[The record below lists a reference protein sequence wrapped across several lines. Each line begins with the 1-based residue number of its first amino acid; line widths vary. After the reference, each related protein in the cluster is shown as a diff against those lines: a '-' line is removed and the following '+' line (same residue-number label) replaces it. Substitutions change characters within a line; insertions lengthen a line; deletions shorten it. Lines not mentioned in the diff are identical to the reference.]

1 MSTKPWTSRLFGS
14 YSHDFNG
21 DPPEYFAGTLRQA
34 SPFLNR
40 ARCGMVD
47 VTRGTNPYDI
57 ADYTTMSLD
66 EAMRIYWLSKK
77 ISVSGST
84 SFSGSSSGGGT
95 FEIYTQERVPDS
107 NPAEYEI
114 VLKNSWTHNVSASCG
129 DSKEFS
135 TKNETGPFEP
145 YKRVCPDKFHAQLAC
160 TPESRDFN
168 SDFAPS
174 IYQAVDSRADGSTY
188 RISYDEYG
196 YESDYD
202 PQYGFTQGTREP
214 EITTVLPRPPQAFYD
229 NGEFVGWGF
238 TSPFV
243 MIDSSVQVT
252 TSWTRPFIPVRDGN
266 AYVGSRGVLN
276 LVAGGQMYLGNV
288 SYINEDIGRQRM
300 NQYDFTDSH
309 ESTTVEY
316 MGVDM
321 LFTTQ
326 ATGGSGSFDPRNKVT
341 ITTGNGITISYSDSD
356 SKGVDGNADARGSS
370 GAGSVFTGSGQLEA
384 SASFTINISE
394 PEFYDYP
401 ESASN

>member
-14 YSHDFNG
+14 YSHDFKG
-21 DPPEYFAGTLRQA
+21 DPPEYFGGDLLQP
-34 SPFLNR
+34 SPFYNR

-95 FEIYTQERVPDS
+95 FEIYAQERVPDS
-107 NPAEYEI
+107 NPAEYET
-114 VLKNSWTHNVSASCG
+114 VLKSSWSHNVSASGG
-129 DSKEFS
+129 DSKQFS

-145 YKRVCPDKFHAQLAC
+145 YERVCPDKFHAQLAC
-160 TPESRDFN
+160 TPVSRDGEV
-168 SDFAPS
+168 DFAPT
-174 IYQAVDSRADGSTY
+174 IYQAVTSRVDGSAY

-202 PQYGFTQGTREP
+202 PQYGSEQGTDEP

-238 TSPFV
+238 ASPLV
-243 MIDSSVQVT
+243 MIDCSVRVT

-266 AYVGSRGVLN
+266 AYVGERGVLQ

-288 SYINEDIGRQRM
+288 SYINEDIGSQRM
-300 NQYDFTDSH
+300 NEYNFTDSH

-321 LFTTQ
+321 LLTTQ
-326 ATGGSGSFDPRNKVT
+326 TTADSFDPRNKVT
-341 ITTGNGITISYSDSD
+341 ITSGNGIKISYSDSD
-356 SKGVDGNADARGSS
+356 SKGVDGNADSRKSS
-370 GAGSVFTGSGQLEA
+370 GVGSVFTGSGQLEA
-384 SASFTINISE
+384 SASFTIDISE

-401 ESASN
+401 ESESN